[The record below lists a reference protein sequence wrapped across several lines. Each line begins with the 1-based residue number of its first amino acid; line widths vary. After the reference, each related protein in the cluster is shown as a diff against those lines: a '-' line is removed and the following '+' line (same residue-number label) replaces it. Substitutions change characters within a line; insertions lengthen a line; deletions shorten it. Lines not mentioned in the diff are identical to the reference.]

1 MTKLSSVIR
10 RSENPRQN
18 KKGSNVLV
26 GLDLRFQAKKDSYT
40 LGNKTHGW
48 RWRMKVTPGGWTGAQ
63 RPGLRR
69 SPPGWV
75 SVKQRAG
82 REGLNEIIS

>member
-1 MTKLSSVIR
+1 MIKLSSVIR

-48 RWRMKVTPGGWTGAQ
+48 GWRMKVTREAGQEPRGQGSDTPLWGGFQ
-63 RPGLRR
+63 
-69 SPPGWV
+69 
-75 SVKQRAG
+75 
-82 REGLNEIIS
+82 